1 MLSEGAE
8 EGEDAQARL
17 CPGGLVRQP
26 APPAPP
32 PQQHPS
38 AHPTAHPTAALAA
51 AKLSSTPESQL
62 TKGKMKQYWNVKCI
76 IQPQPK
82 RPTLPRGVLR
92 LPSCQR

>member
-26 APPAPP
+26 APPPLT

-38 AHPTAHPTAALAA
+38 AHPTAALAA

-82 RPTLPRGVLR
+82 RPTLPQGVLR